1 MKRFDVCPA
10 GGPGVA
16 GRERL
21 VVVLQH
27 EHLNQLATRVVAP
40 LFGKEEIEAIERLR
54 PLVLV
59 SRKRYIVA
67 VDRLASLPVRQ
78 LGAPTA
84 NIEGARYELLN
95 ALDFLFAG
103 F

>member
-10 GGPGVA
+10 NGPGVA
-16 GRERL
+16 GRVRL
-21 VVVLQH
+21 VAVLQH
-27 EHLNQLATRVVAP
+27 EHLSPLANVVVAP
-40 LFGKEEIEAIERLR
+40 LFAKGEIETIERLR

-59 SRKRYIVA
+59 ARRRYIIA

-78 LGAPTA
+78 LGAPVA
-84 NIEGARYELLN
+84 NIEGLRYELIS
-95 ALDFLFAG
+95 ALDLLFSG